1 MRANEKKIK
10 ILNDV
15 NIALEDAIF
24 LKKKKF
30 NSQISRNK
38 NSRKQKERKK
48 VHKTMNGV
56 EVSSVVIIKTHIL
69 YFSLLCYINV

>member
-24 LKKKKF
+24 FLKKKF

-48 VHKTMNGV
+48 
-56 EVSSVVIIKTHIL
+56 SP
-69 YFSLLCYINV
+69 